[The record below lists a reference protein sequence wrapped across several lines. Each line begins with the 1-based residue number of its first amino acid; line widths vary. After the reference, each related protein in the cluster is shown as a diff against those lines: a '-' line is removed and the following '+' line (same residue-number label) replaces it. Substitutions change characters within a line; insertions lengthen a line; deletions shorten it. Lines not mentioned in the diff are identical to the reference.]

1 MGIIKMT
8 MNYIRLDTNKTTKIK
23 KTIYSWFKNYNPQYF
38 LSIQFPKCRRSVNLT
53 KNEANLRQ
61 IMSNFEKILLG
72 RHWNRKHIPFVAI
85 AEQGKSIHWHY
96 HVLIYDCP
104 FDLATMQSV
113 TQAILIKQGLPH
125 ETLHIETVFDAGVN
139 SYSSKEFKADI
150 KNHFDS
156 DRIITSEI
164 LFDLAYKPISH
175 ITEMQKQH
183 QD

>member
-1 MGIIKMT
+1 MT

-104 FDLATMQSV
+104 FDFFTVQKVFQQVSFQLH
-113 TQAILIKQGLPH
+113 LPH
-125 ETLHIETVFDAGVN
+125 EVLLVKLIYSNGVN
-139 SYSSKEFKADI
+139 GYSSKEFKADI

-164 LFDLAYKPISH
+164 LFDLPRKSPTH
-175 ITEMQKQH
+175 IQKSQKQSQNH
-183 QD
+183 RN